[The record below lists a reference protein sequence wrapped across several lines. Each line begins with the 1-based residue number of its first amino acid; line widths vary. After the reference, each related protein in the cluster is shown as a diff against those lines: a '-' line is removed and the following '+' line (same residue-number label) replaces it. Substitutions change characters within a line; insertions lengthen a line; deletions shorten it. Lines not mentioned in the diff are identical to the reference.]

1 MQKIKGNEKEC
12 VKIAK
17 AFWEIGKIADDMDTV
32 LDMKS
37 NFLFPMAINY
47 SFACELYL
55 KALSLHMESSCRR
68 THNLFELYNALD
80 DDTKDLLARKYE
92 KNEQNGYQKHF
103 KDLREMLKVHQN
115 TFVDFR
121 YAYEEKM
128 EGESISIYIEDMR
141 NLLEVLEDTYLTYK
155 GLQGMIRNL

>member
-1 MQKIKGNEKEC
+1 MQKIKGNENEC

-17 AFWEIGKIADDMDTV
+17 AFWEIGEIADDMDTK
-32 LDMKS
+32 LDMS
-37 NFLFPMAINY
+37 SDFLFPMAINY

-80 DDTKDLLARKYE
+80 AYTKDLLARNYE

-115 TFVDFR
+115 IFIDFR

-128 EGESISIYIEDMR
+128 KGESIAIYIEDMR
-141 NLLEVLEDTYLTYK
+141 NLLEVLDDTYQQYNDSQDK
-155 GLQGMIRNL
+155 